1 MELGNLEVSRDFL
14 DVRDVALAY
23 VALLESGGHSE
34 VYNICSGAA
43 ISLKTILE
51 MAGRLAGHPLEV
63 TVNPAY
69 VRRDE
74 IPILR
79 GSPAKL
85 AEATG
90 FAPRYR
96 FEDTLAWM
104 LQEKMN

>member
-1 MELGNLEVSRDFL
+1 MLE
-14 DVRDVALAY
+14 ALVTGDEKTVLADRSY
-23 VALLESGGHSE
+23 DYPQSMKCWKIGDSG
-34 VYNICSGAA
+34 C
-43 ISLKTILE
+43 
-51 MAGRLAGHPLEV
+51 RRP
-63 TVNPAY
+63 VNPAY

-74 IPILR
+74 IAILR

-104 LQEKMN
+104 LQEGIHQ